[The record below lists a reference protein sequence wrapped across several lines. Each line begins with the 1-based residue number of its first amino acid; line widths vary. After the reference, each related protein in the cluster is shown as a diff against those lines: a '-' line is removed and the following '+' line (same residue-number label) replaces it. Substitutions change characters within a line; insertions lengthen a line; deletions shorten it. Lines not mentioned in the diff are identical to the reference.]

1 MSSFHHFR
9 PDVDWTSRHGQR
21 QSTRFVLCKQKTDN
35 EQHLGSEAIIL
46 LPCCISLSGRS
57 RKLSTQQHVAALKKD
72 IRTTELYVF
81 FILLTESA
89 TANSRYDDLR
99 PGYLSQPLSGSTRSN
114 TNTQSQAVCVCFTK
128 AIYSIEKF
136 NSLLS
141 YSLAF
146 GGETQSLLII
156 IIISIRMSLSGIGV
170 DIEKIML
177 FIFNIFIYLR

>member
-9 PDVDWTSRHGQR
+9 PAVDWMSHHGQR
-21 QSTRFVLCKQKTDN
+21 QSTRCVLCKQKTDN

-89 TANSRYDDLR
+89 TANSRSDGLG
-99 PGYLSQPLSGSTRSN
+99 PGYPSQPLSGSTRSN

-146 GGETQSLLII
+146 GGETQSLLNI

-170 DIEKIML
+170 DIEKKSCSSFSVSS
-177 FIFNIFIYLR
+177 FI